1 MGEAEAFLVA
11 TVGVT
16 PERVPGA
23 APSVAL
29 DLQVS
34 RWARLLRSF
43 GGHPTRLPTAG
54 EHERGTRV
62 SQTHGM
68 AASFGLPTA
77 WARQDSNLDLTDYES
92 AALTIELR
100 ARVVREFVGLGS
112 RRSLARSHGRAMRR
126 AGRERG

>member
-1 MGEAEAFLVA
+1 MGAAEALLVA
-11 TVGVT
+11 AVGIA

-29 DLQVS
+29 DLQMS
-34 RWARLLRSF
+34 RWARLLRYF
-43 GGHPTRLPTAG
+43 GGDPTRLPTAG

-62 SQTHGM
+62 SQTCGM
-68 AASFGLPTA
+68 AGRFGLPTA

-100 ARVVREFVGLGS
+100 ARGGEG
-112 RRSLARSHGRAMRR
+112 
-126 AGRERG
+126 